1 MNQPMNEMSQQ
12 SESHSTEPPQ
22 PPSYQQPSPQAPQA
36 RPVAY
41 NDSRRK
47 SPLLAAVLS
56 FILPGVGQVYIGY
69 YQRGFIHA
77 IVFALAIT
85 LLTTDMGPATPLGAI
100 FVAFFFL
107 YNVVDAWR
115 RASLYNYA
123 LDGGSEIQLPDD
135 FQMPGFRGSVIGG
148 ASLVVVGAILLANT
162 RFGMSLDWI
171 EDWWPAAIIIFG
183 GYLVFKAVQ
192 EKAAAE

>member
-1 MNQPMNEMSQQ
+1 MNQPATDMPQEPQQ
-12 SESHSTEPPQ
+12 YAAEAQPPQ
-22 PPSYQQPSPQAPQA
+22 PPQPAPA
-36 RPVAY
+36 PRSVAY

-56 FILPGVGQVYIGY
+56 FILPGVGQVYVGY

-77 IVFALAIT
+77 IVFALTLT
-85 LLTTDMGPATPLGAI
+85 LLTNDMGPATPLGAI
-100 FVAFFFL
+100 FLAFFFL

-135 FQMPGFRGSVIGG
+135 FQLPGFRGSVIGG
-148 ASLVVVGAILLANT
+148 LSLVVVGAILLANT
-162 RFGMSLDWI
+162 RFGVSLDWV
-171 EDWWPAAIIIFG
+171 EDWWPAAIIGFG
-183 GYLVFKAVQ
+183 GYLVFKAMQ
-192 EKAAAE
+192 EKAGAD